1 MKTVDE
7 IFNILRMH
15 NQFFYVEFK
24 RRTNSKDGSAK
35 AGDIRKMLC
44 KTNMNKF
51 KKGAISVAQR
61 DEEDF
66 KNGVLT
72 VWSVNDYHKYVE
84 SGMSPIEAGFNS
96 WRRVDLISLINCSVI
111 PKKEIPPAIRMSF
124 HKLSNRYRL
133 SNIEGKVLT

>member
-15 NQFFYVEFK
+15 NQFFYVEFE
-24 RRTNSKDGSAK
+24 RRTDSKNSSAK

-44 KTNMNKF
+44 RTNMNRF
-51 KKGAISVAQR
+51 KKGIVPDAKR
-61 DEEDF
+61 DDEDF

-72 VWSVNDYHKYVE
+72 VFSVNDYHKYVKD
-84 SGMSPIEAGFNS
+84 GMNAIDAGYNS
-96 WRRVDLISLINCSVI
+96 WRRIDLVSLVSCSVI

-133 SNIEGKVLT
+133 DNIPGKELS